1 MEKNPRLTGSAAA
14 SEVKAGCFLGPGAC
28 AISVVRRWATM
39 AALYLYK
46 HLSAPSAQRKDVV
59 EGGWN
64 PGKRSLT
71 QEVNAS
77 CLGGRNQE
85 GRRARCLKPRVTRG
99 RFLVCALVSD
109 LEDLRSC

>member
-1 MEKNPRLTGSAAA
+1 MEKTPRLTGSAAA
-14 SEVKAGCFLGPGAC
+14 SEVKSGCFLGPGAP

-46 HLSAPSAQRKDVV
+46 HLSAPSPQRKDVV

-71 QEVNAS
+71 QEVSAS
-77 CLGGRNQE
+77 CRGGWNQE

-99 RFLVCALVSD
+99 RSLGCALVSD
-109 LEDLRSC
+109 LGDLRSC